1 MVPII
6 NKSINPKTHGTES
19 DTFNFQEG
27 PEGFSIEAA
36 FCLFYIGLSL
46 YIVLT
51 VVAISMVLT
60 GNTRK
65 YRKRKSMSLD
75 PEAPWCECGE
85 YKCQKS
91 EGRFRKKCYRCRTNK
106 DGASAAAT
114 GRSSNTETEA
124 GPSQQQEAPSNT
136 LRRSSGSVLSP
147 KPTVRGPRPSGSTWN
162 GSAFVFTDP
171 NTTHERQQTAR
182 GGRGF
187 STLQQSW
194 LTDFSWLRCEK
205 DPDLMAQTDGRCSNE
220 SEDGVA
226 CPGCT
231 WCSRLYCVECRNRT
245 GNVFSAAFG
254 SRTFKR
260 AECLRHAD
268 RWHRKELGYHSV
280 PTLLTKEAE
289 KVKQNRVRTIFAVLF
304 LAVEKIALHKLPAL
318 AKLVFQ
324 MGFKT
329 SDDAHDH
336 LGLTFCFVCVSSSAS
351 GLICKHATHP
361 WWASWWTS
369 RPIFHKRRCHKP
381 LRPTACSHNTIS
393 LRRLC

>member
-36 FCLFYIGLSL
+36 FCLFYIGLNL

-205 DPDLMAQTDGRCSNE
+205 DPDLMAQTDGRCSTE

-336 LGLTFCFVCVSSSAS
+336 LGLKYMGKDAARDFLFCLCFIIREWVNLQARNSPMVGIMVDESTDISQKKVPQTA
-351 GLICKHATHP
+351 ATD
-361 WWASWWTS
+361 
-369 RPIFHKRRCHKP
+369 
-381 LRPTACSHNTIS
+381 
-393 LRRLC
+393 RLQS